1 MDYCFEFKLL
11 SILSLPPK
19 ISENKWRVTRYG
31 KTYMDS
37 LTDGINLRFLMAIS
51 IFCAETTS
59 FLVAIRSDP
68 RKSSNQGNQGKSNRF
83 EKPDFPINRG
93 MEMLKMGLIA
103 EPSP

>member
-1 MDYCFEFKLL
+1 
-11 SILSLPPK
+11 
-19 ISENKWRVTRYG
+19 
-31 KTYMDS
+31 MDS

-103 EPSP
+103 EPSPWKKKRALFGVKNLKIHISWIVQTTFSSPRKI